1 MRNMK
6 ESQELTKRQHD
17 AGEIETRLG
26 ALVFVYPLLL
36 LLLFLIDASVALR
49 GKADDSG
56 LG

>member
-36 LLLFLIDASVALR
+36 LLFLIDASVALR